1 MAAPRQKSQQKNI
14 SSIFSKLH
22 GAFSDAVYP
31 SKLATDKRTLD
42 KTWKLMDKVVKLCQH
57 HKMNLKNSPPFILDI
72 LPDTYQRLRI
82 IYSKYEDNMA
92 ELNNNE
98 HFNIFIINLIRK
110 CKQAIKLFKEGKEK
124 MFDENSHYRRNLT
137 KLSLVFSHMLSE
149 LKAMFP
155 NGTFAGDQFRITKSD
170 AAEFWRTNFGNSTL
184 VPWKHFREELNN
196 VHPISSGLETMALK
210 TTIDLT
216 CNDFIS
222 NFEFDVFTRLFQ
234 PWSTLLRNWQLL
246 AVTHPGYVAFLT
258 YDEVKARLQKYIHKA
273 GSYVFR
279 LSCTRLGQW
288 AIGYVTVDGEI
299 LQTIPQNKSLV
310 QALLDGYRE
319 GFYLYPDGRDIN
331 PDLSSAIISPA
342 EDHIT
347 VTQEQYEL
355 YCEMGSTFQLC
366 KICAENDKDIRI
378 EPCGHLLCTPCL
390 TAWQID
396 SEGQGCPFCRAE
408 IKGTEQ
414 VVVDAFVPPRP
425 PNTTSDVK
433 IANTKTAVK
442 PVSSNSSGSSGSSG
456 SSTGCN
462 GSSTEVTISSNSNG
476 WSSRNATFNGLTD
489 DIDDPEDWSEFNAAT
504 STIDS
509 LRPGVRSAGASPRHS
524 PRATRRAPMQA
535 ENAYGELRAPPLPPR
550 KSLSPAETIVAA
562 SSVQDIASASS
573 IMEPRRRS
581 SLEPE
586 PDSRHRLTSVITGS
600 TETIT
605 GLIDTRH
612 EVPPDPRAF
621 EKPRRACTPQ
631 SNSRPL
637 PAPPPERQTD
647 RTTEPKP
654 EKQDHKLPE
663 RQSDHRLPD
672 RLPDRYND
680 RPQDN
685 RLPERHVEN
694 RLPER
699 HNDNRLPERLIERQ
713 DNRLPDR
720 LPDRHNDRPQD
731 NRLPE
736 RHVENRLPERHNDN
750 RLPERHNDNRLPE
763 RHIDRPEIK
772 PPERQDNRHMNDR
785 LISLDK
791 ERHSESRTHFDK
803 LENRADRS
811 NSENRILERHSE
823 RYVQDTTRHNIDF
836 RNPPER
842 PDKPDRD
849 RMQGSDRSSFD
860 RDTRV
865 ENRAPPRQRSLPT
878 NTSGSIDQPTK
889 STTMPKF
896 PSEDI
901 KDPPYENVGVEKNEL
916 AVAPKKINP
925 LTHDKHGRKYGD
937 NVSYENIN
945 LDYIARLVGEGYP
958 KDIVVRALGI
968 TRNDLEMACDIL
980 HEFGSKVQHKC

>member
-1 MAAPRQKSQQKNI
+1 MAAARHKSQQKNI

-22 GAFSDAVYP
+22 DAVCP
-31 SKLATDKRTLD
+31 TKLATDKRTLD

-72 LPDTYQRLRI
+72 LPDTYQRLRV
-82 IYSKYEDNMA
+82 IYSKYEDNMQA
-92 ELNNNE
+92 LNNNE
-98 HFNIFIINLIRK
+98 HFNIFIINLMRK

-124 MFDENSHYRRNLT
+124 MFDENSHFRRNLT

-170 AAEFWRTNFGNSTL
+170 AAEFWRSNFGNSTL
-184 VPWKHFREELNN
+184 VPWKIFREELNN

-319 GFYLYPDGRDIN
+319 GFYLYPDGRDVN

-425 PNTTSDVK
+425 PNTTQDAK
-433 IANTKTAVK
+433 NTKTTVK
-442 PVSSNSSGSSGSSG
+442 AVSSNSSGSSGSSG
-456 SSTGCN
+456 CN
-462 GSSTEVTISSNSNG
+462 GSSADVTISSNANG
-476 WSSRNATFNGLTD
+476 WASRNTTFNGLTD
-489 DIDDPEDWSEFNAAT
+489 DIDDAEDWAEFNAAT
-504 STIDS
+504 STIDA
-509 LRPGVRSAGASPRHS
+509 LRPSRSPAASPRHS
-524 PRATRRAPMQA
+524 PRAARRAHH

-550 KSLSPAETIVAA
+550 KSLSPAEPAIASA
-562 SSVQDIASASS
+562 SSVQDIASASNH
-573 IMEPRRRS
+573 EPRRRS

-605 GLIDTRH
+605 GIIDTRH

-637 PAPPPERQTD
+637 PAPPAERPTEERPTPTEPKLERHDRDRSSADTRDRPSPIDRPHIDRIDNRHPLMPQDRYPNLDRVDRHYPETRPYPERQD
-647 RTTEPKP
+647 RHI
-654 EKQDHKLPE
+654 DRVE
-663 RQSDHRLPD
+663 RHIDNRHLERGQERHLAGIDTRQERISD
-672 RLPDRYND
+672 RLPDK
-680 RPQDN
+680 
-685 RLPERHVEN
+685 
-694 RLPER
+694 
-699 HNDNRLPERLIERQ
+699 PERLANDSRFER
-713 DNRLPDR
+713 
-720 LPDRHNDRPQD
+720 
-731 NRLPE
+731 
-736 RHVENRLPERHNDN
+736 
-750 RLPERHNDNRLPE
+750 
-763 RHIDRPEIK
+763 
-772 PPERQDNRHMNDR
+772 
-785 LISLDK
+785 
-791 ERHSESRTHFDK
+791 
-803 LENRADRS
+803 
-811 NSENRILERHSE
+811 
-823 RYVQDTTRHNIDF
+823 
-836 RNPPER
+836 
-842 PDKPDRD
+842 
-849 RMQGSDRSSFD
+849 
-860 RDTRV
+860 
-865 ENRAPPRQRSLPT
+865 ENRAPPRQRSLPSS
-878 NTSGSIDQPTK
+878 TSGCVEQPTK

-901 KDPPYENVGVEKNEL
+901 KDPPYENVGVEKSEI
-916 AVAPKKINP
+916 AIAPKKINP

-980 HEFGSKVQHKC
+980 HEFGSKVPNKC